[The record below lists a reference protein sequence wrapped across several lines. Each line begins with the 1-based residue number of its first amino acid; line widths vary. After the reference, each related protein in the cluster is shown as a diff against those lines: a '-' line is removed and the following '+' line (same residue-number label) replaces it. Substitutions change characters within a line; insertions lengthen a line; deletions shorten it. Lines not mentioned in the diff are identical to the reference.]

1 MVVEIAALLVLVN
14 VAAYLLFWL
23 DKDAARRGLG
33 RISERTLLLIA
44 TLGGGLGA
52 LLAQQILRHKTRKQ
66 PFRTQL
72 FLIVLS
78 ELIVGWLLFIPSVRA
93 TLADA
98 VGAVL
103 ARLSG
108 A

>member
-1 MVVEIAALLVLVN
+1 MVVEIAAPLALVN
-14 VAAYLLFWL
+14 IAAYLLFWL

-33 RISERTLLLIA
+33 RISERTLLLVA

-72 FLIVLS
+72 FLIVLA
-78 ELIVGWLLFIPSVRA
+78 ELMVGWLLFVPGVRA
-93 TLADA
+93 TLAGLI
-98 VGAVL
+98 GA
-103 ARLSG
+103 
-108 A
+108 